1 MPLLQRLAALPL
13 VPTLLLHGEHDH
25 ICPLAGAVA
34 VRAGLP
40 HAQLRQ
46 IAHAG
51 HAPTHPALAAAQV
64 QALDA
69 FAAPGRFDAADP
81 R

>member
-1 MPLLQRLAALPL
+1 M
-13 VPTLLLHGEHDH
+13 PTLLLHGEHDH

-34 VRAGLP
+34 VLSGLP
-40 HAQLRQ
+40 HAQLRL
-46 IAHAG
+46 IAQAG

-69 FAAPGRFDAADP
+69 FAAHGRFDAADP
-81 R
+81 Q